1 MKIKFHEY
9 KHKGVDGFVENRTAA
24 YIDVTSQVKNMMD
37 NVNKAYYVLDDDY
50 SFQKYGE
57 TEEEAKKNLQTAAD
71 ISKTRIDLGGDNEV
85 VVKFKSG
92 KVMSFYSSEWAS
104 LSVNKTDIFGD
115 N

>member
-9 KHKGVDGFVENRTAA
+9 KHKGADGFVENRTAA
-24 YIDVTSQVKNMMD
+24 YLDVTSQVKDMMD

-57 TEEEAKKNLQTAAD
+57 TEEEAKKNLQNSVD
-71 ISKTRIDLGGDNEV
+71 VNKTHIALGGDEEI

-92 KVMSFYSSEWAS
+92 KAVSFFTSEWATLGVS
-104 LSVNKTDIFGD
+104 KMNMFEA
-115 N
+115 